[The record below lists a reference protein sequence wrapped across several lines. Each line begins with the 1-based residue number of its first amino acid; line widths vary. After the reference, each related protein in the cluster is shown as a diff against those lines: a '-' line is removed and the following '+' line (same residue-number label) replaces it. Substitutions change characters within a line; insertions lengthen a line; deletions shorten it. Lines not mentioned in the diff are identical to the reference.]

1 MTVRENTLSPLHALS
16 AAGRSNGVN
25 AKQRVD
31 QILELLEIPHLA
43 DRLPS
48 ALSGGQKQRVALAR
62 TLVQAPSLF
71 LLDEPISHLDAKL
84 RHKLRG
90 EIRRRL
96 SAQSAPVIWATPD
109 GMEALSVG
117 DRVAVIA
124 NGKIE
129 QIGAPE
135 DVWLRPASVQV
146 ARVLGD
152 PPINLLPGK
161 LRTEGGTLYFQ
172 HGESKL
178 ALPARLAQVA
188 QSLKGA
194 EAILGARPDGLALAP
209 IETAGVM
216 RAEIYSSEPFGK
228 HAIVTVDVGELL
240 VKLKTSMQ
248 DAHRVSDRIGQTIG
262 LAFSPDGLM
271 LFDGTTGRAVPGSN

>member
-1 MTVRENTLSPLHALS
+1 LQALS
-16 AAGRSNGVN
+16 AAGRGDGTD
-25 AKQRVD
+25 ARQRVEH
-31 QILELLEIPHLA
+31 ILEMLEIPHLA

-129 QIGAPE
+129 QIGTPE

-146 ARVLGD
+146 ARLLGD

-161 LRTEGGTLYFQ
+161 LQTESGTLYF
-172 HGESKL
+172 HHSESKL

-188 QSLKGA
+188 QSLKSA
-194 EAILGARPDGLALAP
+194 AVILGARPDGLALAVADSP
-209 IETAGVM
+209 GGM

-228 HAIVTVDVGELL
+228 HAIVTVDVGNFL
-240 VKLKTSMQ
+240 VKLKTSTF
-248 DAHRVSDRIGQTIG
+248 DAHRVGDRIGQTVS
-262 LAFSPDGLM
+262 LTFSAEGLM
-271 LFDGTTGRAVPGSN
+271 LFDGTTGRAIPGSN